1 MNYEFILRNNFSD
14 TAYVEAIDKNYVY
27 PINGKDIFEKY
38 ALHA

>member
-1 MNYEFILRNNFSD
+1 MNYEFMLRSNFSD
-14 TAYVEAIDKNYVY
+14 SANVEAIAKNYIY